1 MNKRDDI
8 QEEALAIALKSKRVG
23 LAISM
28 GVGKTLIGLRYIDEL
43 KKKHDGENIKIL
55 VVAPKLSIFD
65 SWKDDAQKFGLSL
78 DGIDFTTYLSLT
90 KHNPHDYTAV
100 ILDECHSLL
109 SSHEL
114 FLTPFTGKILGLTG
128 TPPKYDSSEKG
139 RMVSTFCPIRYR
151 YITDDA
157 VDNNILNDYRILVH
171 MMDISVQN
179 NMPVTVKGKSVFYTS
194 EKKNYD
200 YWCGRLA
207 KATSK
212 KEEQICS
219 VMRMRALMDF
229 RTKEKYARKLIT
241 DQEEKCLVFCNT
253 QEQADRLSL
262 NSYHSNNPY
271 SEDNLEMFKKGEID
285 ILTCVSQ
292 LNEGV
297 NIPDLKVGIMLH
309 SYGNERKFSQRLGR
323 LLRLNPDDTAYIHV
337 LCYRN
342 TVDEKWVIKALE
354 DLDQSKIK
362 YFNVNPDRND

>member
-1 MNKRDDI
+1 
-8 QEEALAIALKSKRVG
+8 
-23 LAISM
+23 
-28 GVGKTLIGLRYIDEL
+28 
-43 KKKHDGENIKIL
+43 
-55 VVAPKLSIFD
+55 
-65 SWKDDAQKFGLSL
+65 
-78 DGIDFTTYLSLT
+78 
-90 KHNPHDYTAV
+90 
-100 ILDECHSLL
+100 
-109 SSHEL
+109 
-114 FLTPFTGKILGLTG
+114 
-128 TPPKYDSSEKG
+128 
-139 RMVSTFCPIRYR
+139 MVNMFCPIRYR

-171 MMDISVQN
+171 MMDLSVQN

-200 YWCGRLA
+200 YWCSRLA
-207 KATSK
+207 KSTSK

-262 NSYHSNNPY
+262 NSYHSNNPH

-337 LCYRN
+337 LCYKN
-342 TVDEKWVIKALE
+342 TVDEKWVMQALE